1 MAQVVRREI
10 DVIFEC
16 LEAAFNMRKEM
27 GKVAS
32 SYEHLVRTKRII
44 LRKVEQLCWLMGN
57 IHVTRPKPTE
67 VEVMEHLTRMVKV
80 KTELHAMVDVFHD
93 VNWAAV
99 DEAMSAA
106 CEPLEHD

>member
-1 MAQVVRREI
+1 MALVVRREI
-10 DVIFEC
+10 DIVFEC

-32 SYEHLVRTKRII
+32 SHEHLLSTKRII
-44 LRKVEQLCWLMGN
+44 LRKVEQLCWLMSN
-57 IHVTRPKPTE
+57 IHITRPKPTD

-80 KTELHAMVDVFHD
+80 KTELHAIVDVFWE

-106 CEPLEHD
+106 YEPLEA

>member
-1 MAQVVRREI
+1 MALVVRREI
-10 DVIFEC
+10 DVIFEG
-16 LEAAFNMRKEM
+16 LEAALNMRKEM

-32 SYEHLVRTKRII
+32 SHEHLLSTKRII

-57 IHVTRPKPTE
+57 IHITRPKPTE
-67 VEVMEHLTRMVKV
+67 VEVMEHLTRLVKV
-80 KTELHAMVDVFHD
+80 KAELHAIVDVFRD

-106 CEPLEHD
+106 YAPLED

>member
-1 MAQVVRREI
+1 MALVVRREI

-16 LEAAFNMRKEM
+16 LELALNMRKEM
-27 GKVAS
+27 RKVAS
-32 SYEHLVRTKRII
+32 SHLHLLSTKRII

-57 IHVTRPKPTE
+57 IHETRPKATE
-67 VEVMEHLTRMVKV
+67 VEVMEYLIKMVRVKV
-80 KTELHAMVDVFHD
+80 ELHAVVDVFWD

-106 CEPLEHD
+106 YAPLEA